1 MKILFASIYV
11 SVFCV
16 VSYILDKMYRKK
28 KRIKENIIHV
38 KARIMA
44 KTELNDE
51 FAKLYDVVR
60 LYDDPVLLPRY
71 GFICLPALEIGED
84 IDEFWEKYEAAEKKY
99 KNHPRYKIYKLF
111 LNNAVMNGK
120 IDDQLDKVCLEIE
133 KYCIAK
139 IIPEQLSSG
148 TYMYNLYGG
157 GGGGG
162 GNYIYYSPEVYKRN
176 GQLKCPGFEKIRN
189 IWHNTVEYPDK
200 FVFVIEQNEIE
211 DFYSMCELISGEE
224 LIC

>member
-1 MKILFASIYV
+1 MRILFASIYV

-16 VSYILDKMYRKK
+16 VSYILNKLYRKK
-28 KRIKENIIHV
+28 KRINENIIHV

-60 LYDDPVLLPRY
+60 LYEDPVLLPRY
-71 GFICLPALEIGED
+71 DFIVLPALDIGED

-111 LNNAVMNGK
+111 LNNVVMNGK
-120 IDDQLDKVCLEIE
+120 IDDQLDKICLEID
-133 KYCIAK
+133 KYY
-139 IIPEQLSSG
+139 IPDITPEYLSSG

-162 GNYIYYSPEVYKRN
+162 GSYMYYNREDYDRV
-176 GQLKCPGFEKIRN
+176 GQLKCPGFEKMRK
-189 IWHNTVEYPDK
+189 IWYNVIEDSK
-200 FVFVIEQNEIE
+200 KVVFVIDQTEIE

>member
-1 MKILFASIYV
+1 MRILFVSIYV

-60 LYDDPVLLPRY
+60 LYEDPVLLPRY
-71 GFICLPALEIGED
+71 DFICLPALDIGED

-99 KNHPRYKIYKLF
+99 KNHSRYKIYKLF
-111 LNNAVMNGK
+111 LNNIVMNGK
-120 IDDQLDKVCLEIE
+120 IDDQLDKICLEID
-133 KYCIAK
+133 KYY
-139 IIPEQLSSG
+139 IPDITPEYLSSG

-162 GNYIYYSPEVYKRN
+162 SYMYYNREDYDRV
-176 GQLKCPGFEKIRN
+176 GQLKCPGFEKMRK
-189 IWHNTVEYPDK
+189 IWHNVIEDSK
-200 FVFVIEQNEIE
+200 KVIFVIDQTEIE

>member
-1 MKILFASIYV
+1 MRILFVSIYV

-16 VSYILDKMYRKK
+16 VSYILNKLYRKK
-28 KRIKENIIHV
+28 KRINENIIHV

-60 LYDDPVLLPRY
+60 LYEDPVLLPRY
-71 GFICLPALEIGED
+71 DFICLPALDIGED

-99 KNHPRYKIYKLF
+99 KNHSRYKIYKLF
-111 LNNAVMNGK
+111 LNNVVMNGK
-120 IDDQLDKVCLEIE
+120 IDDQLDKICLEID
-133 KYCIAK
+133 KYY
-139 IIPEQLSSG
+139 IPDITPEYLSSG

-162 GNYIYYSPEVYKRN
+162 GSYMYYNREDYNRV
-176 GQLKCPGFEKIRN
+176 GQLKCPGFEKMRK
-189 IWHNTVEYPDK
+189 IWHNVIEDSK
-200 FVFVIEQNEIE
+200 KVVFVIDQTEIE
-211 DFYSMCELISGEE
+211 DFYSMCVLVSGED
-224 LIC
+224 LVC

>member
-1 MKILFASIYV
+1 MRILFVSIYV

-16 VSYILDKMYRKK
+16 VSYILNKLYRKK

-38 KARIMA
+38 KARIMS

-71 GFICLPALEIGED
+71 DFIVLPALDIGED

-99 KNHPRYKIYKLF
+99 KNHPRHKIYKLF

-120 IDDQLDKVCLEIE
+120 IDDQLDKICLEID
-133 KYCIAK
+133 KYY
-139 IIPEQLSSG
+139 IPNTKPEYLSSG
-148 TYMYNLYGG
+148 TYMYNFFG

-162 GNYIYYSPEVYKRN
+162 GNYIYYNRENYDRV
-176 GQLKCPGFEKIRN
+176 GQLKCPGFEKMRK
-189 IWHNTVEYPDK
+189 IWHNVIEDSK
-200 FVFVIEQNEIE
+200 KVIFVIDQTEIE

>member
-1 MKILFASIYV
+1 MRILFVSIYV

-28 KRIKENIIHV
+28 KKIKENIIHV

-60 LYDDPVLLPRY
+60 LYEDPVLLPRY
-71 GFICLPALEIGED
+71 DFIVLPALDIGED

-99 KNHPRYKIYKLF
+99 KNHSRYKIYKLF
-111 LNNAVMNGK
+111 LNNIVMNGK
-120 IDDQLDKVCLEIE
+120 IDDQLDKICLEID
-133 KYCIAK
+133 KYY
-139 IIPEQLSSG
+139 IPDITPEYLSSG
-148 TYMYNLYGG
+148 TYMYNFYSGG
-157 GGGGG
+157 GGGGS
-162 GNYIYYSPEVYKRN
+162 YMYYNREDYNRV
-176 GQLKCPGFEKIRN
+176 GQLKCPGFEKMRK
-189 IWHNTVEYPDK
+189 IWHNVIEDSK
-200 FVFVIEQNEIE
+200 KVVFVIDQTEIE

>member
-1 MKILFASIYV
+1 MRILFVSIYV

-60 LYDDPVLLPRY
+60 LYEDPVLLPRY
-71 GFICLPALEIGED
+71 DFIVLPALDIGED

-99 KNHPRYKIYKLF
+99 KNHSRYKIYKLF
-111 LNNAVMNGK
+111 LNNIVMNGK
-120 IDDQLDKVCLEIE
+120 IDDQLDKICLEID
-133 KYCIAK
+133 KYY
-139 IIPEQLSSG
+139 IPDITPEYLSSG

-162 GNYIYYSPEVYKRN
+162 SYMYYNREDYDRV
-176 GQLKCPGFEKIRN
+176 GQLKCPGFEKMRK
-189 IWHNTVEYPDK
+189 IWHNVIEDSK
-200 FVFVIEQNEIE
+200 KVVFVIDQTEIE

>member
-1 MKILFASIYV
+1 MRILFVSIYV

-60 LYDDPVLLPRY
+60 LYEDPVLLPRY
-71 GFICLPALEIGED
+71 DFIVLPALDIGED

-99 KNHPRYKIYKLF
+99 KNHSRYKIYKLF
-111 LNNAVMNGK
+111 LNNIVMNGK
-120 IDDQLDKVCLEIE
+120 IDDQLDKICLEID
-133 KYCIAK
+133 KYY
-139 IIPEQLSSG
+139 IPDITPEYLSSG
-148 TYMYNLYGG
+148 TYMYNFYGG

-162 GNYIYYSPEVYKRN
+162 SYMYYNREDYDRV
-176 GQLKCPGFEKIRN
+176 GQLKCPGFEKMRK
-189 IWHNTVEYPDK
+189 IWHNVIEDSK
-200 FVFVIEQNEIE
+200 KVVFVIDQTEIE

>member
-1 MKILFASIYV
+1 MRILFVSIYV

-28 KRIKENIIHV
+28 KRIKGNIIHV

-60 LYDDPVLLPRY
+60 LYEDPVLLPRY
-71 GFICLPALEIGED
+71 DFIVLPALDIGED

-99 KNHPRYKIYKLF
+99 KNHSRYKIYKLF
-111 LNNAVMNGK
+111 LNNVVMNGK
-120 IDDQLDKVCLEIE
+120 IDDQLDKICLEID
-133 KYCIAK
+133 KYY
-139 IIPEQLSSG
+139 IPDITPEYLSSG

-162 GNYIYYSPEVYKRN
+162 GSYMYYNREDYDRV
-176 GQLKCPGFEKIRN
+176 GQLKCPGFEKMRK
-189 IWHNTVEYPDK
+189 IWHNVIEDPK
-200 FVFVIEQNEIE
+200 KVIFVIDQTEIE

>member
-1 MKILFASIYV
+1 MRILFVSIYV

-16 VSYILDKMYRKK
+16 VSYILNKLYRKK
-28 KRIKENIIHV
+28 KRINENIIHV

-60 LYDDPVLLPRY
+60 LYEDPVLLPRY
-71 GFICLPALEIGED
+71 DFIVLPALDIGED

-99 KNHPRYKIYKLF
+99 KNHSRYKIYKLF
-111 LNNAVMNGK
+111 LNNIVMNGK
-120 IDDQLDKVCLEIE
+120 IDDQLDKICLEID
-133 KYCIAK
+133 KYY
-139 IIPEQLSSG
+139 IPDITPEYLSSG

-162 GNYIYYSPEVYKRN
+162 SYMYYNREDYDRV
-176 GQLKCPGFEKIRN
+176 GQLKCPGFEKMRK
-189 IWHNTVEYPDK
+189 IWHNVIEDSK
-200 FVFVIEQNEIE
+200 KVIFVIDQTEIE

>member
-1 MKILFASIYV
+1 MRILFVSIYV

-16 VSYILDKMYRKK
+16 VSYILNKIYRKK
-28 KRIKENIIHV
+28 KRINENIIHV

-71 GFICLPALEIGED
+71 DFIVLPALDIGED

-99 KNHPRYKIYKLF
+99 KNHSRYKIYKLF
-111 LNNAVMNGK
+111 LNNIVMNGK
-120 IDDQLDKVCLEIE
+120 IDDQLDKICLEID
-133 KYCIAK
+133 KYY
-139 IIPEQLSSG
+139 IPDITPEYLSSG

-162 GNYIYYSPEVYKRN
+162 GSYMYYNREDYNRV
-176 GQLKCPGFEKIRN
+176 GQLKCPGFEKMRK
-189 IWHNTVEYPDK
+189 IWHNVIEDSK
-200 FVFVIEQNEIE
+200 KVVFVIDQTEIE
-211 DFYSMCELISGEE
+211 DFYSMCVLVSGED
-224 LIC
+224 LVC

>member
-1 MKILFASIYV
+1 MRILFVSIYV

-16 VSYILDKMYRKK
+16 VSYILNKLYRKK
-28 KRIKENIIHV
+28 KRINENIIHV

-60 LYDDPVLLPRY
+60 LYDEPVLLPRY
-71 GFICLPALEIGED
+71 DFIVLPALDIGED

-99 KNHPRYKIYKLF
+99 KNHSRYKIYKLF
-111 LNNAVMNGK
+111 LNNVVMNGK
-120 IDDQLDKVCLEIE
+120 IDDQLDKICLEID
-133 KYCIAK
+133 KYY
-139 IIPEQLSSG
+139 IPDITPEYLSSG

-162 GNYIYYSPEVYKRN
+162 GSYMYYNREDYNRV
-176 GQLKCPGFEKIRN
+176 GQLKCPGFEKMRK
-189 IWHNTVEYPDK
+189 IWHNVIEDSK
-200 FVFVIEQNEIE
+200 KVVFVIDQTEIE
-211 DFYSMCELISGEE
+211 DFYSMCVLVSGED
-224 LIC
+224 LVC

>member
-1 MKILFASIYV
+1 MRILFVSIYV

-60 LYDDPVLLPRY
+60 LYEDPVLLPRY
-71 GFICLPALEIGED
+71 DFIVLPALDIGED

-99 KNHPRYKIYKLF
+99 KNHSRYKIYKLF
-111 LNNAVMNGK
+111 LNNVVMNGK
-120 IDDQLDKVCLEIE
+120 IDDQLDKICLEID
-133 KYCIAK
+133 KYY
-139 IIPEQLSSG
+139 IPDITPEYLSSG
-148 TYMYNLYGG
+148 TYMYNFYGG

-162 GNYIYYSPEVYKRN
+162 SYMYYNREDYNRV
-176 GQLKCPGFEKIRN
+176 GQLKCPGFEKMRK
-189 IWHNTVEYPDK
+189 IWHNVIEDSK
-200 FVFVIEQNEIE
+200 KVVFVIDQTEIE

>member
-1 MKILFASIYV
+1 MRILFASIYV

-16 VSYILDKMYRKK
+16 VSYILNKLYRKK
-28 KRIKENIIHV
+28 KRINENIIHV

-60 LYDDPVLLPRY
+60 LYEDPVLLPRY
-71 GFICLPALEIGED
+71 DFIVLPALDIGED

-111 LNNAVMNGK
+111 LNNVVMNGK
-120 IDDQLDKVCLEIE
+120 IDDQLDKICLEID
-133 KYCIAK
+133 KYY
-139 IIPEQLSSG
+139 IPDITPEYLSSG

-162 GNYIYYSPEVYKRN
+162 GSYMYYNREDYDRV
-176 GQLKCPGFEKIRN
+176 GQLKCPGFEKMRK
-189 IWHNTVEYPDK
+189 IWHNVIEDSK
-200 FVFVIEQNEIE
+200 KVVFVIDQTEIE

>member
-1 MKILFASIYV
+1 MRILFVSIYV
-11 SVFCV
+11 SVFCM
-16 VSYILDKMYRKK
+16 VSYILNKLYRKK
-28 KRIKENIIHV
+28 KRIHENIIHV

-60 LYDDPVLLPRY
+60 LYEDPVLLPRY
-71 GFICLPALEIGED
+71 DFICLPALDIGED

-99 KNHPRYKIYKLF
+99 KNHSRYKIYKLF

-120 IDDQLDKVCLEIE
+120 IDDQLDKIYLEID
-133 KYCIAK
+133 KYY
-139 IIPEQLSSG
+139 IPDITPEYLSSG

-162 GNYIYYSPEVYKRN
+162 GSYMYYNREDYNRV
-176 GQLKCPGFEKIRN
+176 GQLKCPGFEKMRK
-189 IWHNTVEYPDK
+189 IWHNVIEDSK
-200 FVFVIEQNEIE
+200 KVVFVIDQTEIE
-211 DFYSMCELISGEE
+211 DFYSMCVLVSGED
-224 LIC
+224 LVC

>member
-1 MKILFASIYV
+1 MRILFVSIYV
-11 SVFCV
+11 SVFCM
-16 VSYILDKMYRKK
+16 VSYILDKMYKKK

-60 LYDDPVLLPRY
+60 LYENPVLLPRY
-71 GFICLPALEIGED
+71 DFIILPALDIGED
-84 IDEFWEKYEAAEKKY
+84 INEFWEKYEAAEKKY
-99 KNHPRYKIYKLF
+99 KNHPRHKIYKLF

-120 IDDQLDKVCLEIE
+120 IDDQLDKICLEID
-133 KYCIAK
+133 KYS
-139 IIPEQLSSG
+139 IPNIKPEYLSSG
-148 TYMYNLYGG
+148 TYMYNFCGG

-162 GNYIYYSPEVYKRN
+162 GYMYYNRENYDRV
-176 GQLKCPGFEKIRN
+176 GQLKCPGFEKMRK
-189 IWHNTVEYPDK
+189 IWHNVIEDSNK
-200 FVFVIEQNEIE
+200 VVFVIGQTEIE

>member
-1 MKILFASIYV
+1 MRILFVSIYV

-60 LYDDPVLLPRY
+60 LYEDPVLLPRY
-71 GFICLPALEIGED
+71 DFIVLPALDIGED

-99 KNHPRYKIYKLF
+99 KNHSRYKIYKLF
-111 LNNAVMNGK
+111 LNNVVMNGK
-120 IDDQLDKVCLEIE
+120 IDDQLDKICLEID
-133 KYCIAK
+133 KYY
-139 IIPEQLSSG
+139 IPDITPEYLSSG

-162 GNYIYYSPEVYKRN
+162 GSYMYYNREDYDRV
-176 GQLKCPGFEKIRN
+176 GQLKCPGFEKMRK
-189 IWHNTVEYPDK
+189 IWHNVIEDPK
-200 FVFVIEQNEIE
+200 KVIFVIDQTEIE

>member
-1 MKILFASIYV
+1 MRILFVSIYV

-51 FAKLYDVVR
+51 FAKLYDIVR

-71 GFICLPALEIGED
+71 DFICLPALDIGED
-84 IDEFWEKYEAAEKKY
+84 MDEFWEKYEAAEKKY

-120 IDDQLDKVCLEIE
+120 IDDQLNKICLEID
-133 KYCIAK
+133 KYY
-139 IIPEQLSSG
+139 IPNITPEYISSG
-148 TYMYNLYGG
+148 VYMYNFYGG

-162 GNYIYYSPEVYKRN
+162 GSYMHYNREDYDRV
-176 GQLKCPGFEKIRN
+176 GQLKCPGFEKMRK
-189 IWHNTVEYPDK
+189 IWHNVIEDSK
-200 FVFVIEQNEIE
+200 KVIFVIDQTEIE

>member
-1 MKILFASIYV
+1 MRILFVSIYV

-16 VSYILDKMYRKK
+16 VSYILNKLYRKK
-28 KRIKENIIHV
+28 KRINENIIHV

-71 GFICLPALEIGED
+71 DFIVLPALDIGED

-99 KNHPRYKIYKLF
+99 KNHSRYKIYKLF
-111 LNNAVMNGK
+111 LNNVVMNGK
-120 IDDQLDKVCLEIE
+120 IDDQLDKIYLEID
-133 KYCIAK
+133 KYY
-139 IIPEQLSSG
+139 IPDITPEYLSSG

-162 GNYIYYSPEVYKRN
+162 GSYMYYNREDYDRV
-176 GQLKCPGFEKIRN
+176 GQLKCPGFEKMRK
-189 IWHNTVEYPDK
+189 IWHNVIEDSK
-200 FVFVIEQNEIE
+200 KVVFVIDQTEIE
-211 DFYSMCELISGEE
+211 DFYSMCVLVSGED
-224 LIC
+224 LVC

>member
-1 MKILFASIYV
+1 MRILFASIYV

-16 VSYILDKMYRKK
+16 VSYILNKLYRKK
-28 KRIKENIIHV
+28 KRINENIIHV

-60 LYDDPVLLPRY
+60 LYEDPVLLPRY
-71 GFICLPALEIGED
+71 DFIVLPALDIGED

-111 LNNAVMNGK
+111 LNNVVMNGK
-120 IDDQLDKVCLEIE
+120 IDDQLDKICLEID
-133 KYCIAK
+133 KYY
-139 IIPEQLSSG
+139 IPDITPEYLSSG

-157 GGGGG
+157 GGVGGG
-162 GNYIYYSPEVYKRN
+162 SYMYYNREDYDRV
-176 GQLKCPGFEKIRN
+176 GQLKCPGFEKMRK
-189 IWHNTVEYPDK
+189 IWHNVIEDSK
-200 FVFVIEQNEIE
+200 KVVFVIDQTEIE

>member
-1 MKILFASIYV
+1 MRILFVSIYV

-71 GFICLPALEIGED
+71 DFIVLPALDIGED

-99 KNHPRYKIYKLF
+99 KNHSRYKIYKLF
-111 LNNAVMNGK
+111 LNNIVMNGK
-120 IDDQLDKVCLEIE
+120 IDDQLDKICLEID
-133 KYCIAK
+133 KYY
-139 IIPEQLSSG
+139 IPDITPEYLSSG

-162 GNYIYYSPEVYKRN
+162 GSYMYYNREDYDRV
-176 GQLKCPGFEKIRN
+176 GQLKCPGFEKMRK
-189 IWHNTVEYPDK
+189 IWYNVIEDSK
-200 FVFVIEQNEIE
+200 KVIFVIDQTEIE

>member
-1 MKILFASIYV
+1 MRILFVSIYV

-16 VSYILDKMYRKK
+16 VSYILNKLYRKK
-28 KRIKENIIHV
+28 KRIHENIIHV

-60 LYDDPVLLPRY
+60 LYEDPVLLPRY
-71 GFICLPALEIGED
+71 DFICLPALDIGED
-84 IDEFWEKYEAAEKKY
+84 IDEFWNKYEAAEKKY
-99 KNHPRYKIYKLF
+99 KNHSRYKIYKLF

-120 IDDQLDKVCLEIE
+120 IDDQLDKIYLEID
-133 KYCIAK
+133 KYY
-139 IIPEQLSSG
+139 IPDITPEYLSSG
-148 TYMYNLYGG
+148 TYMYNFYGG

-162 GNYIYYSPEVYKRN
+162 SYMHYNREDYDRV
-176 GQLKCPGFEKIRN
+176 GQLKCPGFEKMRK
-189 IWHNTVEYPDK
+189 IWHNVIEDPK
-200 FVFVIEQNEIE
+200 KVIFVIDQTEIE

>member
-1 MKILFASIYV
+1 MRILFVSIYV

-60 LYDDPVLLPRY
+60 LYEDPVLLPRY
-71 GFICLPALEIGED
+71 DFIVLPALDIGED

-99 KNHPRYKIYKLF
+99 KNHSRYKIYKLF
-111 LNNAVMNGK
+111 LNNIVMNGK
-120 IDDQLDKVCLEIE
+120 IDDQLDKICLEID
-133 KYCIAK
+133 KYY
-139 IIPEQLSSG
+139 IPDITPEYLSSG

-162 GNYIYYSPEVYKRN
+162 GSYMYYNREDYDRV
-176 GQLKCPGFEKIRN
+176 GQLKCPGFEKMRK
-189 IWHNTVEYPDK
+189 IWHNVIEDPK
-200 FVFVIEQNEIE
+200 KVIFVIDQTEIE

>member
-1 MKILFASIYV
+1 MRILFVSIYV

-16 VSYILDKMYRKK
+16 VSYILNKLYRKK
-28 KRIKENIIHV
+28 KRINENIIHV

-60 LYDDPVLLPRY
+60 LYEDPVLLPRY
-71 GFICLPALEIGED
+71 DFIVLPALDIGED

-111 LNNAVMNGK
+111 LNNIVMNGK
-120 IDDQLDKVCLEIE
+120 IDDQLDKICLEID
-133 KYCIAK
+133 KYY
-139 IIPEQLSSG
+139 IPDITPEYLSSG

-162 GNYIYYSPEVYKRN
+162 GSYMYYNREDYNRV
-176 GQLKCPGFEKIRN
+176 GQLKCPGFEKMRK
-189 IWHNTVEYPDK
+189 IWHNVIEDSK
-200 FVFVIEQNEIE
+200 KVVFVIDQTEIE

>member
-1 MKILFASIYV
+1 MRILFVSIYV

-60 LYDDPVLLPRY
+60 LYEDPVLLPRY
-71 GFICLPALEIGED
+71 DFIVLPALDIGED

-99 KNHPRYKIYKLF
+99 KNHSRYKIYKLF
-111 LNNAVMNGK
+111 LNNIVMNGK
-120 IDDQLDKVCLEIE
+120 IDDQLDKICLEID
-133 KYCIAK
+133 KYY
-139 IIPEQLSSG
+139 IPDITPEYLSSG
-148 TYMYNLYGG
+148 TYMYNFYGG

-162 GNYIYYSPEVYKRN
+162 SYMYYNREDYNRV
-176 GQLKCPGFEKIRN
+176 GQLKCPGFEKMRK
-189 IWHNTVEYPDK
+189 IWHNVIEDSK
-200 FVFVIEQNEIE
+200 KVIFVIDQTEIE

>member
-1 MKILFASIYV
+1 MRILFVSIYV

-16 VSYILDKMYRKK
+16 VSYILNKIYRKK
-28 KRIKENIIHV
+28 KRINENIIHV

-71 GFICLPALEIGED
+71 DFIVLPALDIGED

-99 KNHPRYKIYKLF
+99 KNHSRYKIYKLF
-111 LNNAVMNGK
+111 LNNVVMNGK
-120 IDDQLDKVCLEIE
+120 IDDQLDKICLEID
-133 KYCIAK
+133 KYY
-139 IIPEQLSSG
+139 IPDITPEYLSSG

-162 GNYIYYSPEVYKRN
+162 GSYMYYNREDYNRV
-176 GQLKCPGFEKIRN
+176 GQLKCPGFEKMRK
-189 IWHNTVEYPDK
+189 IWHNVIEDSK
-200 FVFVIEQNEIE
+200 KVVFVIDQTEIE
-211 DFYSMCELISGEE
+211 DFYSMCVLVSGED
-224 LIC
+224 LVC

>member
-1 MKILFASIYV
+1 MRILFASIYV

-71 GFICLPALEIGED
+71 DFICLPALDIGED

-120 IDDQLDKVCLEIE
+120 IDDQLDKICLEID
-133 KYCIAK
+133 KYY
-139 IIPEQLSSG
+139 IPNITPEYLSSG
-148 TYMYNLYGG
+148 IYMYNFYGG

-162 GNYIYYSPEVYKRN
+162 SYMHYNREDYNRV
-176 GQLKCPGFEKIRN
+176 GQLKCPGFEKMRK
-189 IWHNTVEYPDK
+189 IWHNVIEDSK
-200 FVFVIEQNEIE
+200 KVVFVIEQNEIE

>member
-1 MKILFASIYV
+1 MRILFVSIYV

-60 LYDDPVLLPRY
+60 LYEDPVLLPRY
-71 GFICLPALEIGED
+71 DFIVLPALDIGED

-99 KNHPRYKIYKLF
+99 KNHSRYKIYKLF
-111 LNNAVMNGK
+111 LNNIVMNGK
-120 IDDQLDKVCLEIE
+120 IDDQLDKICLEID
-133 KYCIAK
+133 KYY
-139 IIPEQLSSG
+139 IPDITPEYLSSG
-148 TYMYNLYGG
+148 TYMYNFYGG

-162 GNYIYYSPEVYKRN
+162 SYMYYNREDYNRV
-176 GQLKCPGFEKIRN
+176 GQLKCPGFEKMRK
-189 IWHNTVEYPDK
+189 IWHNVIEDSK
-200 FVFVIEQNEIE
+200 KVVFVIDQTEIE

>member
-1 MKILFASIYV
+1 MRILFVSIYV

-28 KRIKENIIHV
+28 KKIKENIIHV

-60 LYDDPVLLPRY
+60 LYEDPVLLPRY
-71 GFICLPALEIGED
+71 DFIVLPALDIGED

-99 KNHPRYKIYKLF
+99 KNHSRYKIYKLF
-111 LNNAVMNGK
+111 LNNIVMNGK
-120 IDDQLDKVCLEIE
+120 IDDQLDKICLEID
-133 KYCIAK
+133 KYY
-139 IIPEQLSSG
+139 IPDITPEYLSSG
-148 TYMYNLYGG
+148 TYMYNFYGG

-162 GNYIYYSPEVYKRN
+162 SYMYYNREDYNRV
-176 GQLKCPGFEKIRN
+176 GQLKCPGFEKMRK
-189 IWHNTVEYPDK
+189 IWHNVIEDSK
-200 FVFVIEQNEIE
+200 KVVFVIDQTEIE

>member
-1 MKILFASIYV
+1 MRILFVSIYV

-60 LYDDPVLLPRY
+60 LYEDPVLLPRY
-71 GFICLPALEIGED
+71 DFIVLPALDIGED

-99 KNHPRYKIYKLF
+99 KNHSRYKIYKLF
-111 LNNAVMNGK
+111 LNNIVMNGK
-120 IDDQLDKVCLEIE
+120 IDDQLDKICLEID
-133 KYCIAK
+133 KYY
-139 IIPEQLSSG
+139 IPDITPEYLSSG

-162 GNYIYYSPEVYKRN
+162 GSYMHYNREDYDRV
-176 GQLKCPGFEKIRN
+176 GQLKCPGFEKMRK
-189 IWHNTVEYPDK
+189 IWHNVIEDPK
-200 FVFVIEQNEIE
+200 KVIFVIDQTEIE

>member
-1 MKILFASIYV
+1 MRVLLISFYV

-16 VSYILDKMYRKK
+16 VSYILDKLYRKK

-44 KTELNDE
+44 KTDMGDE
-51 FAKLYDVVR
+51 FAKLFDVVR

-71 GFICLPALEIGED
+71 GFLALPALDIGED

-111 LNNAVMNGK
+111 LNNAVMDGK
-120 IDDQLDKVCLEIE
+120 IDDQLDKICLEIH
-133 KYCIAK
+133 KYY
-139 IIPEQLSSG
+139 IPDITPEYLSSG
-148 TYMYNLYGG
+148 IYMYNVYGG

-162 GNYIYYSPEVYKRN
+162 GSYMYYNREDYDRV
-176 GQLKCPGFEKIRN
+176 GQLKCPGFEKMRK
-189 IWHNTVEYPDK
+189 IWHNVIEDSK
-200 FVFVIEQNEIE
+200 KVVFVIDQTEIE

>member
-1 MKILFASIYV
+1 MRILFVSIYV

-51 FAKLYDVVR
+51 FAKLYDIVR
-60 LYDDPVLLPRY
+60 LYHDPVLLPRY
-71 GFICLPALEIGED
+71 DFICLPALDIGED
-84 IDEFWEKYEAAEKKY
+84 MDEFWEKYEAAEKKY

-120 IDDQLDKVCLEIE
+120 IDDQLNKICLEID
-133 KYCIAK
+133 KYY
-139 IIPEQLSSG
+139 IPNITPEYISSG
-148 TYMYNLYGG
+148 VYMYNFYGG

-162 GNYIYYSPEVYKRN
+162 GSYMHYNREDYDRV
-176 GQLKCPGFEKIRN
+176 GQLKCPGFEKMRK
-189 IWHNTVEYPDK
+189 IWHNVIEDSK
-200 FVFVIEQNEIE
+200 KVIFVIDQTEIE

>member
-1 MKILFASIYV
+1 MRILFVSIYV

-60 LYDDPVLLPRY
+60 LYDEPVLLPRY
-71 GFICLPALEIGED
+71 DFIVLPALDIGED

-99 KNHPRYKIYKLF
+99 KNHSRYKIYKLF
-111 LNNAVMNGK
+111 LNNIVMNGK
-120 IDDQLDKVCLEIE
+120 IDDQLDKICLEID
-133 KYCIAK
+133 KYY
-139 IIPEQLSSG
+139 IPDITPEYLSSG

-162 GNYIYYSPEVYKRN
+162 GSYMYYNREDYDRV
-176 GQLKCPGFEKIRN
+176 GQLKCPGFEKMRK
-189 IWHNTVEYPDK
+189 IWHNVIEDPK
-200 FVFVIEQNEIE
+200 KVIFVIDQTEIE

>member
-1 MKILFASIYV
+1 MRILFVSIYV

-38 KARIMA
+38 KVRIMA

-60 LYDDPVLLPRY
+60 LYEDPVLLPRY
-71 GFICLPALEIGED
+71 DFIVLPALDIGED
-84 IDEFWEKYEAAEKKY
+84 MDEFWEKYEAAEKKY
-99 KNHPRYKIYKLF
+99 KNHSRYKIYKLF
-111 LNNAVMNGK
+111 LNNIVMNGK
-120 IDDQLDKVCLEIE
+120 IDDQLDKICLEID
-133 KYCIAK
+133 KYY
-139 IIPEQLSSG
+139 IPDITPEYLSSG

-162 GNYIYYSPEVYKRN
+162 SYMHYNREDYDRV
-176 GQLKCPGFEKIRN
+176 GQLKCPGFEKMRK
-189 IWHNTVEYPDK
+189 IWHNVIEDSK
-200 FVFVIEQNEIE
+200 KVVFVIDQTEIE

>member
-1 MKILFASIYV
+1 MRILFASIYV

-71 GFICLPALEIGED
+71 DFICLPALDIGED

-120 IDDQLDKVCLEIE
+120 IDDQLDKICLEID
-133 KYCIAK
+133 KYY
-139 IIPEQLSSG
+139 IPNITPEYLSSG
-148 TYMYNLYGG
+148 IYMYNFYGG

-162 GNYIYYSPEVYKRN
+162 SYMHYNREDYNRV
-176 GQLKCPGFEKIRN
+176 GQLKCPGFEKMRK
-189 IWHNTVEYPDK
+189 IWHNIIEDSKKV
-200 FVFVIEQNEIE
+200 VFVIDQTEIE